1 VDINDLKRGFTELS
15 DILGKDFLLPYDI
28 RSLMNVI
35 RIIYRIANKITKSKE
50 KQKQPQLDKSSN
62 TEYIVEKI
70 YCRFCGKV
78 NSSMQEFCTMCGMR
92 LHIPPSTIMKAC
104 TKCGLAMNDDSIF
117 CAGCGTKFEED
128 V

>member
-1 VDINDLKRGFTELS
+1 
-15 DILGKDFLLPYDI
+15 
-28 RSLMNVI
+28 MNVI
-35 RIIYRIANKITKSKE
+35 RIIHRIANKITKSNE
-50 KQKQPQLDKSSN
+50 KQQSQLDKSSN

-78 NSSMQEFCTMCGMR
+78 NSSMQEFCTICGMR

-104 TKCGLAMNDDSIF
+104 TKCGLAMNNDSIF
-117 CAGCGTKFEED
+117 CSGCGTKFEED

>member
-1 VDINDLKRGFTELS
+1 
-15 DILGKDFLLPYDI
+15 
-28 RSLMNVI
+28 MNVI

-50 KQKQPQLDKSSN
+50 KQQQQPQLDKSSN

-78 NSSMQEFCTMCGMR
+78 NSSMQESCTICGMK
-92 LHIPPSTIMKAC
+92 LHIPPSAIMKAC
-104 TKCGLAMNDDSIF
+104 TKCSLVMNDDSIF

-128 V
+128 A

>member
-1 VDINDLKRGFTELS
+1 VDTNNLGRGFTLS
-15 DILGKDFLLPYDI
+15 DILGKDFLLPLDI

-35 RIIYRIANKITKSKE
+35 RIIYRIANKITKSK
-50 KQKQPQLDKSSN
+50 KQQQPQLYKSSN
-62 TEYIVEKI
+62 NESIVEKI

-92 LHIPPSTIMKAC
+92 LHIPPSAIMKAC
-104 TKCGLAMNDDSIF
+104 TKCGLAMNDDSMF
-117 CAGCGTKFEED
+117 CAGCGTKFED